1 MTTEDHF
8 RARRAQAAAEEHDEQ
23 LQSLL
28 HQTYRQLEHAYH
40 CSPEYG
46 RMVER
51 YPVLARAIARCRQ
64 PDLVGEPATG
74 SACDQRSRCRP
85 VSQLHWQRSHGEL

>member
-1 MTTEDHF
+1 MTTEDHI
-8 RARRAQAAAEEHDEQ
+8 RARLAQAAAEEHDEQ

-64 PDLVGEPATG
+64 PDLVGDPVAPSAT
-74 SACDQRSRCRP
+74 APRPRCRP